1 MSKKKE
7 NLNAN
12 DLIFGKLI
20 TPIDIELDEL
30 TTYGEDNTWCWEGDI
45 NYIEYASYREL
56 DHNNYEDIVIKRP
69 TIGRIKTHSKATE
82 ILTGEKFDYVI
93 MYWGLSYR
101 GAWEDFEREIKYKP
115 NRRGTLDAYILID
128 PRRKY
133 NYSKDVTPE
142 NLLQYMQNHV
152 DIEEYR
158 KKLQRIKER
167 SLDLRLHGEKL
178 YKERTQREKQQE
190 LADKQLQEL
199 EEKLA
204 KKRNIDLFDNAL
216 LLPDLLNEFHC
227 TNNAKKI
234 MFEIIKDDSYMTQS
248 TIEDLLKRIRNKY
261 PNLTEHEYLSL
272 VGVIL
277 KLSSNPNKNKPYLK
291 TI

>member
-1 MSKKKE
+1 MK
-7 NLNAN
+7 NINVN

-20 TPIDIELDEL
+20 TPIDIDSTEL
-30 TTYGEDNTWCWEGDI
+30 TKYGEFNSSVWEGKSE
-45 NYIEYASYREL
+45 YIRYARYYEL
-56 DHNNYEDIVIKRP
+56 EEDNYEDVIIKRP
-69 TIGRIKTHSKATE
+69 SIGKMKIHSKATE

-115 NRRGTLDAYILID
+115 NRRGILDAYILID
-128 PRRKY
+128 PRKKY
-133 NYSKDVTPE
+133 SYSKEVTPE
-142 NLLQYMQNHV
+142 NLLKYMQNHV

-158 KKLQRIKER
+158 KELQQIKER

-178 YKERTQREKQQE
+178 YKERTQRKKQQE

-234 MFEIIKDDSYMTQS
+234 MFEIIKDDSYMNKS

-261 PNLTEHEYLSL
+261 PNLSEHEYLSL

-291 TI
+291 AI

>member
-1 MSKKKE
+1 MK
-7 NLNAN
+7 NINVN

-20 TPIDIELDEL
+20 TPINIDSTGL
-30 TTYGEDNTWCWEGDI
+30 TKYGEFNSSVWEGKSE
-45 NYIEYASYREL
+45 YIEYASYREL
-56 DHNNYEDIVIKRP
+56 AKYNYEDVIIKRP
-69 TIGRIKTHSKATE
+69 SIGKMKIHSKATE
-82 ILTGEKFDYVI
+82 ILTGEEFDYVI

-128 PRRKY
+128 PRKKY
-133 NYSKDVTPE
+133 SYSKEVTPE
-142 NLLQYMQNHV
+142 NLLEYMQNHV

-158 KKLQRIKER
+158 KELQQIKER

-234 MFEIIKDDSYMTQS
+234 MFEIIKDDSYMNQS

-261 PNLTEHEYLSL
+261 PNLSEHEYLSL

-291 TI
+291 AI